1 MQVVTC
7 IENAVHCVSVH
18 IFFISCEW
26 YLFNLDFRVI
36 QIRVYTYLVFQST
49 KITNM
54 DIGDKNNIHAEGNH
68 FVNLFTNL

>member
-7 IENAVHCVSVH
+7 IENAVHCVCVH
-18 IFFISCEW
+18 ILISCEW
-26 YLFNLDFRVI
+26 YLFYLDFRVI
-36 QIRVYTYLVFQST
+36 QVYVYTYLVYQST

-54 DIGDKNNIHAEGNH
+54 DIGDKNNIHVEGNH